1 MSWELTSDRPI
12 YLQLAEHIK
21 IDIMSGKYQPGSK
34 IESVRELAIEAS
46 VNPNT
51 MQKAM
56 SYLEQTGLIY
66 SNRTSGRFITDDEE
80 KIISL
85 KKSLADKYCA
95 DFITKVRYIGYN
107 DEDIKGIVTHNLQ
120 QEYFINVRRGLYGTI
135 IRMSC
140 TYQNV
145 WQHFSSQ

>member
-56 SYLEQTGLIY
+56 SHLEQTGLIH
-66 SNRTSGRFITDDEE
+66 SNRTSGRFITDDKE

-85 KKSLADKYCA
+85 KKSMADIYCT
-95 DFITKVRYIGYN
+95 DFITKARHIGYE
-107 DEDIKGIVTHNLQ
+107 DEDIKEIVTRNL
-120 QEYFINVRRGLYGTI
+120 
-135 IRMSC
+135 S
-140 TYQNV
+140 
-145 WQHFSSQ
+145 

>member
-21 IDIMSGKYQPGSK
+21 IDIISGKYQPGSK

-66 SNRTSGRFITDDEE
+66 SNRTSGRFITEDEQ

-85 KKSLADKYCA
+85 KQSLADMYCT
-95 DFITKVRYIGYN
+95 DFITKVRDIGYN
-107 DEDIKGIVTHNLQ
+107 DNDIKELVAHNLQ
-120 QEYFINVRRGLYGTI
+120 Q
-135 IRMSC
+135 
-140 TYQNV
+140 
-145 WQHFSSQ
+145 

>member
-34 IESVRELAIEAS
+34 IESVRELAIDAS

-120 QEYFINVRRGLYGTI
+120 Q
-135 IRMSC
+135 
-140 TYQNV
+140 
-145 WQHFSSQ
+145 

>member
-107 DEDIKGIVTHNLQ
+107 DEDIKGIVTHN
-120 QEYFINVRRGLYGTI
+120 FTTTILY
-135 IRMSC
+135 
-140 TYQNV
+140 
-145 WQHFSSQ
+145 